1 MKTGGPVPGASG
13 AAQDAAAAAAAEAVR
28 LVRETPP
35 YKGIP
40 QNLRMEM

>member
-13 AAQDAAAAAAAEAVR
+13 AAQDAAAVAEAVR
-28 LVRETPP
+28 LGARTPL
-35 YKGIP
+35 YEGIP

>member
-13 AAQDAAAAAAAEAVR
+13 AAQDAAAAAVAEAVR
-28 LVRETPP
+28 LGARTPL
-35 YKGIP
+35 YEGIP